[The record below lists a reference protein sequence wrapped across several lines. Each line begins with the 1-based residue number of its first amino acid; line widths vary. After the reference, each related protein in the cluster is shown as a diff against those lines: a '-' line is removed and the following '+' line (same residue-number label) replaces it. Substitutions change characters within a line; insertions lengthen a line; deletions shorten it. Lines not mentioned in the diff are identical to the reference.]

1 MKLKAP
7 LLYPPPF
14 GVVKELSDTI
24 SGELIFLILR
34 RGDENGIGWIL

>member
-1 MKLKAP
+1 MKLKDL
-7 LLYPPPF
+7 LLYPLPF